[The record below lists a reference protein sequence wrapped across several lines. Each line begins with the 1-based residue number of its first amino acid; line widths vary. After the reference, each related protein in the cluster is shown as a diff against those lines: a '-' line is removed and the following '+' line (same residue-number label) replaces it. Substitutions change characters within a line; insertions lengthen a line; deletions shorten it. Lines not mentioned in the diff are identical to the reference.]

1 MRRRLAVFMAVSV
14 FAVAV
19 AACSNPPKFRYPETR
34 KGDQV
39 DDYHGT
45 QVADPYRWLEDDNS
59 PETLAWVKAENDLT
73 FNYLTRITFRTAI
86 KERLTTLNNYP
97 KYGSPFR
104 RGNQYFFSKNDGLQA
119 QSVIYIQEGLE
130 GEPEV
135 LLDPNTFSEDG
146 TTRLS
151 MFSVSKDG
159 KYAAYGKAVGGGD
172 WSEYYVMDVATKE
185 TLPDVIKW
193 VKVSGASWAGD
204 GFFYSRYPEP
214 AAGDEITSV
223 NENHQVYFHKAG
235 TSQADDELVFEDAE
249 HPQRFNNVDVTED
262 ERYAILTVS
271 DRGTGK
277 NGNAVFVRDLR
288 SRDKTFAPLIPE
300 ITDDEYTVID
310 NVGSAFLVY
319 TNHLAPN
326 GKVVRIDSRR
336 PAEDNWTEVLPEKEQ
351 PLRGASVAG
360 GKLFATYLEDVA
372 TKAYVYA
379 INGTLENEI
388 ELPGLGTA
396 GGFGG
401 LRDDKVVFYTF
412 TSFAYPPTIFKY
424 DIAAKES
431 SVFRKVEIPAFHA
444 EDYEVKQI
452 FYTSK
457 DGTSIPMFLTYK
469 KGLELNGA
477 NPTLLYGYGGFAI
490 TTAPSFSASRI
501 ALLEN
506 GFVYASANMR
516 GGGEY
521 GETWHQ
527 AGTKLNKQNVFDDFI
542 AGAEWLIANKY
553 TSSDKLALL
562 GGSNGGLLVA
572 AVENQRPDLARV
584 VVAQAGVMDMLRF
597 DKFTIG
603 WNWIPDYG
611 SSDNP
616 EEFKA
621 LYAYS
626 PIHNIKPGPYPAT
639 LITTAD
645 HDDRVIPGHSFK
657 YAATLQAAQTADQPI
672 MIRVETNS
680 AHGASNTQKQI
691 EITADIYAFIF
702 NNLGMAPKY

>member
-1 MRRRLAVFMAVSV
+1 MRRRLAVFTA
-14 FAVAV
+14 FAALAVALT
-19 AACSNPPKFRYPETR
+19 ACSNPPKYRYPETL
-34 KGDQV
+34 KGAQV

-59 PETLAWVKAENDLT
+59 PETLAWVKAQNDLT
-73 FNYLTRITFRTAI
+73 FDYLRRITFRSAMT
-86 KERLTTLNNYP
+86 ERLRTLDNYP

-104 RGNQYFFSKNDGLQA
+104 RGDYFFFSKNEGQQK
-119 QSVIYIQEGLE
+119 QSVIYIQKGLE

-135 LLDPNTFSEDG
+135 LIDPNTFSAEG

-151 MFSVSKDG
+151 TFSVSKDA

-172 WSEYYVMDVATKE
+172 WSEYYVMDIATKE
-185 TLPDVIKW
+185 TLADVLKW
-193 VKVSGASWAGD
+193 VKVSGVSWAGD

-235 TSQADDELVFEDAE
+235 TPQADDQLVFEDAA
-249 HPQRFNNVDVTED
+249 HPQRFHNVEVTED

-277 NGNAVFVRDLR
+277 NGNALFVRDLR
-288 SRDKTFAPLIPE
+288 SRDTAFAPLVPE
-300 ITDDEYTVID
+300 ITDDEYSVID
-310 NVGSAFLVY
+310 NVGTAFLVY

-326 GKVVRIDSRR
+326 GKVVRIDPQR
-336 PAEDNWTEVLPEKEQ
+336 PAEESWTDVLPEKEQ
-351 PLRGASVAG
+351 PLQSASTAG
-360 GKLFATYLEDVA
+360 GKLFATYLQDVS
-372 TKAYVYA
+372 TKASVHA
-379 INGTLENEI
+379 LDGELENEI
-388 ELPGLGTA
+388 ALPGLGSA

-401 LRDDKVVFYTF
+401 LRDDKFVFYTF
-412 TSFAYPPTIFKY
+412 TSFAYPPTIFQY
-424 DIAAKES
+424 DIATKES
-431 SVFRKVEIPAFHA
+431 AVFRQVEVPAFHA
-444 EDYEVKQI
+444 EDFEVKQV

-457 DGTSIPMFLTYK
+457 DGTSIPMYLTYK
-469 KGLELNGA
+469 KGLEPNGA
-477 NPTLLYGYGGFAI
+477 NPTLLYGYGGFNSSV
-490 TTAPSFSASRI
+490 APSFSPFRI

-506 GFVYASANMR
+506 GFVYASANLR

-521 GETWHQ
+521 GEKWHQ
-527 AGTKLNKQNVFDDFI
+527 AGTKLNKQTVFDDFI
-542 AGAEWLIANKY
+542 AAAEWLIANKY
-553 TSSDKLALL
+553 TSSDKLALM

-572 AVENQRPDLARV
+572 AVMNQRPDLARV

-611 SSDNP
+611 TSSDP
-616 EEFKA
+616 EQFKA

-626 PIHNIKPGPYPAT
+626 PLHNIKPGPYPAT

-657 YAATLQAAQTADQPI
+657 YAAALQAAQTADQPV
-672 MIRVETNS
+672 MIRVETMS
-680 AHGASNTQKQI
+680 AHGASSTEKQI
-691 EITADIYAFIF
+691 EITGDIYSFIF
-702 NNLGMAPKY
+702 NNLGLPPRY

>member
-1 MRRRLAVFMAVSV
+1 MRRRLAAFTAVSV
-14 FAVAV
+14 CAVAL
-19 AACSNPPKFRYPETR
+19 AACSNPPKFRYPETL

-45 QVADPYRWLEDDNS
+45 QVPDPYRWLEDDNS

-73 FNYLTRITFRTAI
+73 FNYLNRITFRNAI
-86 KERLTTLNNYP
+86 RERLTTLNNYP

-104 RGNQYFFSKNDGLQA
+104 RGDYYFFSKNEGLQP

-135 LLDPNTFSEDG
+135 LLDPNAFSADG

-151 MFSVSKDG
+151 MFSVSKDA

-172 WSEYYVMDVATKE
+172 WSEYYVMDIATRE
-185 TLPDVIKW
+185 TLPEVLKW

-223 NENHQVYFHKAG
+223 NENHQVYFHTAG
-235 TSQADDELVFEDAE
+235 TPQADDQLVFEDAA

-288 SRDKTFAPLIPE
+288 ARGNTFAPLVPE
-300 ITDDEYTVID
+300 ITDDEYNVID
-310 NVGSAFLVY
+310 NVGTAFLVS

-326 GKVVRIDSRR
+326 GKVIRIDSRR
-336 PAEDNWTEVLPEKEQ
+336 TAEDNWIDVLPEKEQ
-351 PLRGASVAG
+351 PLQGASTAG
-360 GKLFATYLEDVA
+360 GKLFATYLEDVSS
-372 TKAYVYA
+372 KAYVHA
-379 INGTLENEI
+379 LNGTLENEI

-401 LRDDKVVFYTF
+401 LRDDKTVFYTF

-431 SVFRKVEIPAFHA
+431 SVFRRVEIPAFHA
-444 EDYEVKQI
+444 DDYEVKQV

-469 KGLELNGA
+469 KGLALDGT
-477 NPTLLYGYGGFAI
+477 NPTLLYGYGGFNI
-490 TTAPSFSASRI
+490 TTAPGFSAYRI

-527 AGTKLNKQNVFDDFI
+527 AGTKLNKQNVFDDFV
-542 AGAEWLIANKY
+542 AAAEWLIANKY
-553 TSSDKLALL
+553 TSSNKLALL

-597 DKFTIG
+597 HKFTIG

-611 SSDNP
+611 SSDDP
-616 EEFKA
+616 EQFKA

-657 YAATLQAAQTADQPI
+657 YAATLQAAQTVDQPI
-672 MIRVETNS
+672 MIRVETMS
-680 AHGASNTQKQI
+680 AHGASSTQKQI
-691 EITADIYAFIF
+691 EITADVYAFIF
-702 NNLGMAPKY
+702 NNLGIPPKY